1 MLDSI
6 REYVIGLLLG
16 LPGIIFAITVH
27 EYAHAL
33 VSSALGDPLP
43 KASGRLTLNPF
54 RHIDPIGMLML
65 IVLRFGWARPVY
77 IDPRF
82 YKHKKLDTALSA
94 LAGPVANFLLAFVM
108 VLVEY
113 VLNLV
118 YGNVADSLPSFWVT
132 AMSVVYTM
140 VDCTVIVSVGLG
152 LFNLIPIAPL
162 DGSKVLYA
170 FLPFKA
176 YEKAIRAERIGL
188 IVLVLLMFNVPGR
201 VLEIVGVPYWITM
214 WLDLSFY
221 LGFARELCIAGFEWF
236 WAAVLGLFGL

>member
-6 REYVIGLLLG
+6 REYVLGLLLG

-33 VSSALGDPLP
+33 VSSSLGDPLP

-54 RHIDPIGMLML
+54 RHIDPIGLLML
-65 IVLRFGWARPVY
+65 IILRFGWARPVM
-77 IDPRF
+77 IDPRY
-82 YKHKKLDTALSA
+82 YKHKKLGTALSA
-94 LAGPVANFLLAFVM
+94 LAGPIANFLLAFIL
-108 VLVEY
+108 VLAQLGLNSLY
-113 VLNLV
+113 VNIAGGLT
-118 YGNVADSLPSFWVT
+118 SFWQT
-132 AMSVVYTM
+132 AMSVIYTM
-140 VDCTVIVSVGLG
+140 LEYTVVVSVGLG
-152 LFNLIPIAPL
+152 LFNMIPIAPL

-176 YEKAIRAERIGL
+176 YEKAIRAERVGL

-201 VLEIVGVPYWITM
+201 LLGIIGVPYWITM

-221 LGFARELCIAGFEWF
+221 LGVARSFVISGFEWF
-236 WAAVLGLFGL
+236 WITLLGLFGI